1 MPVES
6 TKTPLESLGDPPL
19 TPTQLAQRELA
30 QRALA
35 RRRLLQFILRFNP
48 RYLPGWVHE
57 DICFHLEQ
65 FSRDVAEGK
74 SPRLGLFM
82 PPRHGKQISDDTP
95 VPTPRGWTT
104 HGALRPGD
112 EVFGPD
118 GMPAKVIA
126 VSAPTASD
134 VRVELTNGEVF
145 YTHEAH
151 EWTLYDRGAATWRT
165 EETGWLMRSNRGT
178 RRLISS
184 GRAVYQLPAA
194 AALQFAGATPALHPY
209 VLGAWLGDGSCGV
222 ACITHGTAKQ
232 PVVDKITA
240 LGYPVSSVSQHKTT
254 GVLTTRFSGPRPGEA
269 GRMTRELQAIGV
281 YRVKRIPP
289 AYQLASVDARLE
301 LVAGLVD
308 TDGSVCPKTSRV
320 TISTTRPDLAG
331 DIVELLTGLGLR
343 PYKTV
348 ARPVLSSSGIQGRD
362 PVITIGFQPTS
373 PLPTVVAH
381 KQVTRIA
388 PQRREGF
395 ASVTHDPQGKTGR
408 CIQVDR
414 ADGLYVVGRKMTV
427 THNSEIVSRNFPAW
441 HLGQYPH
448 HELIACSYNLDL
460 AITFSRK
467 VKQVI
472 EDPQFAPLFPDLQ
485 TDPTNW
491 SASEWML
498 LNGGGYLAAGVGGGI
513 TGRGAHCFPAG
524 TLVHTE
530 TGPVDIADLVHLLDS
545 VRVWSYNPSTSQ
557 AELRHVEAFSA
568 QNSADLYEVR
578 TCSGRV
584 IRATGNHPFYTAES
598 GYKPARDLAVGDTL
612 YVYAPESTGQHAV
625 QIVLPGAAK
634 SAGDADLPLVLRD
647 IPAAAVRGRE
657 GSAAR
662 DDGFVLQRSVFGGAP
677 RGEKSAEV
685 RGVPGADTIQP
696 AKILQPGMQGIVEK
710 ARAAA
715 HVVSG
720 VFRALSAAAQD
731 LLAGLRKQT
740 TQHSAARGGQRELPA
755 RAGVPGAV
763 RQDAPTDT
771 DAGQESLCGVQREGG
786 TGASLRREQAQQRAG
801 KSGLAVQEV
810 SPGAPQVGRDT
821 VSVVT
826 RISSGPVRVYDIQ
839 VEENHCFFANDVLV
853 HNCLLIDDPVKS
865 AEEADSQLVLEKIWE
880 WYGATAYT
888 RLAPGGGVLLIQ
900 TCWSDLDLAGRIQQA
915 MKDDPEFDRFTIIK
929 YPAIAEEYEY
939 RNATTREIVRSP
951 QPLTISEIITQDL
964 ELLREPG
971 QALHAERYDEKK
983 LAAIKRTLPQRFW
996 NALYQQN
1003 PVPDDGAYFK
1013 GEWFRY
1019 YETPP
1024 LSECNVF
1031 QAWDFAISEKNSND
1045 YTVGSCSLQD
1055 YDDTLHFAD
1064 LQRFRSGDAF
1074 QIVEAMLT
1082 MAKRWYNPSLII
1094 GVEDGQ
1100 IWRAIA
1106 ALLHKRMRELKFY
1119 PTVQVLKPIQDKQ
1132 ARGRVLQGRMQQGKV
1147 AFPSPDKAPWVD
1159 TLRHEFLRFPAGVN
1173 DDIVDSCAWNAQLAV
1188 GTTPPRR
1195 PEPKKLKS
1203 WKDRIGGRDG
1213 SSNSHMVA

>member
-1 MPVES
+1 MPLES
-6 TKTPLESLGDPPL
+6 TKTALESIGDHEL

-57 DICFHLEQ
+57 DICFHLER

-82 PPRHGKQISDDTP
+82 PPRHGK
-95 VPTPRGWTT
+95 
-104 HGALRPGD
+104 
-112 EVFGPD
+112 
-118 GMPAKVIA
+118 
-126 VSAPTASD
+126 
-134 VRVELTNGEVF
+134 
-145 YTHEAH
+145 
-151 EWTLYDRGAATWRT
+151 
-165 EETGWLMRSNRGT
+165 
-178 RRLISS
+178 
-184 GRAVYQLPAA
+184 
-194 AALQFAGATPALHPY
+194 
-209 VLGAWLGDGSCGV
+209 
-222 ACITHGTAKQ
+222 
-232 PVVDKITA
+232 
-240 LGYPVSSVSQHKTT
+240 
-254 GVLTTRFSGPRPGEA
+254 
-269 GRMTRELQAIGV
+269 
-281 YRVKRIPP
+281 
-289 AYQLASVDARLE
+289 
-301 LVAGLVD
+301 
-308 TDGSVCPKTSRV
+308 
-320 TISTTRPDLAG
+320 
-331 DIVELLTGLGLR
+331 
-343 PYKTV
+343 
-348 ARPVLSSSGIQGRD
+348 
-362 PVITIGFQPTS
+362 
-373 PLPTVVAH
+373 
-381 KQVTRIA
+381 
-388 PQRREGF
+388 
-395 ASVTHDPQGKTGR
+395 
-408 CIQVDR
+408 
-414 ADGLYVVGRKMTV
+414 
-427 THNSEIVSRNFPAW
+427 SEIVSRNFPAW

-448 HELIACSYNLDL
+448 HEYIACSYNLDL

-467 VKQVI
+467 VKQII
-472 EDPQFAPLFPDLQ
+472 EDPQYAPLYPDMMP
-485 TDPTNW
+485 DPNNW

-498 LNGGGYLAAGVGGGI
+498 QNGGGYLAAGVGGGI
-513 TGRGAHCFPAG
+513 TGRGAH
-524 TLVHTE
+524 
-530 TGPVDIADLVHLLDS
+530 
-545 VRVWSYNPSTSQ
+545 
-557 AELRHVEAFSA
+557 
-568 QNSADLYEVR
+568 
-578 TCSGRV
+578 
-584 IRATGNHPFYTAES
+584 
-598 GYKPARDLAVGDTL
+598 
-612 YVYAPESTGQHAV
+612 
-625 QIVLPGAAK
+625 
-634 SAGDADLPLVLRD
+634 
-647 IPAAAVRGRE
+647 
-657 GSAAR
+657 
-662 DDGFVLQRSVFGGAP
+662 
-677 RGEKSAEV
+677 
-685 RGVPGADTIQP
+685 
-696 AKILQPGMQGIVEK
+696 IL
-710 ARAAA
+710 
-715 HVVSG
+715 S
-720 VFRALSAAAQD
+720 
-731 LLAGLRKQT
+731 
-740 TQHSAARGGQRELPA
+740 
-755 RAGVPGAV
+755 
-763 RQDAPTDT
+763 
-771 DAGQESLCGVQREGG
+771 
-786 TGASLRREQAQQRAG
+786 
-801 KSGLAVQEV
+801 
-810 SPGAPQVGRDT
+810 
-821 VSVVT
+821 
-826 RISSGPVRVYDIQ
+826 
-839 VEENHCFFANDVLV
+839 
-853 HNCLLIDDPVKS
+853 IDDPVKS

-951 QPLTISEIITQDL
+951 QPLTVSEIITQDL

-1024 LSECNVF
+1024 LHECNVF

-1064 LQRFRSGDAF
+1064 LRRFRSGDAF

-1188 GTTPPRR
+1188 GTTPPRQ
-1195 PEPKKLKS
+1195 PEQKKLKS

-1213 SSNSHMVA
+1213 SSNSHMAA